1 MSDRNKEDVGQMD
14 NSCGYWTEAG
24 WIIPRE
30 KEEINR
36 EGRST
41 LYSFSVA
48 V

>member
-14 NSCGYWTEAG
+14 NSCGYWTKAG